1 LNPGSVIKTLFF
13 GNYFYGL
20 CTAMLSIEA
29 ALQQRF
35 PLNDIYYY
43 ISVFLFTILYYTKA
57 YLSGGSVNSANPRT
71 AWYAQHR
78 RWIKYS
84 VWIFLVLG
92 LLSGIYFL
100 FQFGGTLL
108 HVSFT
113 EATLLCIFP
122 ITGIL
127 YYGMD
132 NNAFPGHN
140 LRSIGWLKPFL
151 IGFVWAGLVTIYP
164 LLYWCI
170 THKRHF
176 EPVQINY
183 LLFLKN
189 FMFVSVIGIMFD
201 IKDYA
206 TDSNQR
212 LKTFVVRNGLRKT
225 IFYLLIPL
233 SVLGLGAFIGYGLNN
248 HFSVGKI
255 LLNCIPFICMIL
267 VAASLS
273 RRKSI
278 LFYLVVIDGLMLV
291 KAVCGIVAMNYF

>member
-1 LNPGSVIKTLFF
+1 
-13 GNYFYGL
+13 
-20 CTAMLSIEA
+20 MLSIEA
-29 ALQQRF
+29 ALQQMF
-35 PLNDIYYY
+35 PLNDVYYY
-43 ISVFLFTILYYTKA
+43 ISVFLFTVLYYTKA
-57 YLSGGSVNSANPRT
+57 YLSAGSVNSANPRT
-71 AWYAQHR
+71 AWYAQHGK
-78 RWIKYS
+78 WIKYS
-84 VWIFLVLG
+84 VWIYLFLCFIAGVNL
-92 LLSGIYFL
+92 L

-108 HVSFT
+108 HISFM
-113 EATLLCIFP
+113 EAVLLCIFP
-122 ITGIL
+122 LAGIL

-132 NNAFPGHN
+132 NNAFPAYN

-151 IGFVWAGLVTIYP
+151 IGFVWAGLVTVYP

-170 THKRHF
+170 AHQRQF
-176 EPVQINY
+176 EPAPINY

-189 FMFVSVIGIMFD
+189 FMFVSVLGIMFD

-233 SVLGLGAFIGYGLNN
+233 SVLGLGAFIGYGLNH
-248 HFSVGKI
+248 HFSAGKM
-255 LLNCIPFICMIL
+255 LLNSIPFICMIL

-278 LFYLVVIDGLMLV
+278 LFYLVIIDGLMLV
-291 KAVCGIVAMNYF
+291 KAVCGILAMCYF